1 MEESLIKK
9 YGIEVERAYANRG
22 NLMRLKD
29 CMRRAKAGET
39 LKIGFVGGSITQG
52 SLATADDKC
61 YAYHVYSWWKKTFPQ
76 AEFEYINAGIG
87 GTTSQ
92 FGVARVQKDLLEKE
106 PDFVIVEFSVNDKS
120 TEHFRETYEGLV
132 RKILKW
138 KTNPAVLLVHSVYY
152 DSGANAQLMH
162 AQIGRYYDL
171 PCVSMQSS
179 VFAKVVDGSIPKDE
193 ITPDSLHPNDIGHRL
208 EAEIITSF
216 LEMVLGDLQTKETTY
231 VVKEEPMT
239 SNEYQNS
246 VRFRNENSNPVRN
259 GFCVDVTPQE
269 GITDRFKCGWTAD
282 AVGACITFTVTGSCI
297 GIQYRRTIDHP
308 APIAEVILDGKRVG
322 LLDANFDETWGDNLE
337 LDTIAEHIENTSH
350 EVTIRLIE
358 APKEAVKP
366 FYLVSVIASS
376 NEES

>member
-1 MEESLIKK
+1 MEESLIEK
-9 YGIEVERAYANRG
+9 YGIEVERAFANRG

-29 CMRRAKAGET
+29 CMRRAKAGEA

-52 SLATADDKC
+52 SLATAEDKC
-61 YAYHVYSWWKKTFPQ
+61 YAYHVYSWWKQTFPQ

-92 FGVARVQKDLLEKE
+92 FGVARVQEDLLEKE

-120 TEHFRETYEGLV
+120 TEHFLETYEGLV

-162 AQIGRYYDL
+162 AKIGRYYDL

-179 VFAKVVDGSIPKDE
+179 VFAKVVDGRIPKDE
-193 ITPDSLHPNDIGHRL
+193 ITPDSLHPNDVGHRL

-216 LEMVLGDLQTKETTY
+216 LELVLGDLQIKETTY
-231 VVKEEPMT
+231 VVKEASLTE
-239 SNEYQNS
+239 NEYENS
-246 VRFRNENSNPVRN
+246 VRFRSENANPVLD
-259 GFCVDVTPQE
+259 GFCVDETPQE
-269 GITDRFKCGWTAD
+269 GITDRFKGGWTAD
-282 AVGACITFTVTGSCI
+282 AAGAGITFTVKGSCI

-308 APIAEVILDGKRVG
+308 AQIAEVILDGKRAG

-376 NEES
+376 KEE

>member
-1 MEESLIKK
+1 MEESLIEK
-9 YGIEVERAYANRG
+9 YGIEVERAFANRG

-29 CMRRAKAGET
+29 CMRRAKAGEA

-52 SLATADDKC
+52 SLATAEDKC
-61 YAYHVYSWWKKTFPQ
+61 YAYHVYSWWKQTFPQ

-92 FGVARVQKDLLEKE
+92 FGVARVQEDLLEKE

-120 TEHFRETYEGLV
+120 TEHFLETYEGLV

-162 AQIGRYYDL
+162 AKIGRYYDL

-193 ITPDSLHPNDIGHRL
+193 ITPDSLHPNDVGHHL

-216 LEMVLGDLQTKETTY
+216 LELVLGDLQTKETTY
-231 VVKEEPMT
+231 VVKEAPLTE
-239 SNEYQNS
+239 NEYENS
-246 VRFRNENSNPVRN
+246 VRFRSENANPVLD
-259 GFCVDVTPQE
+259 GFCVDETPQE
-269 GITDRFKCGWTAD
+269 GITDRFKGGWTAD
-282 AVGACITFTVTGSCI
+282 AAGAGITFTVKGSCI

-308 APIAEVILDGKRVG
+308 AQIAEVILDGKRAG

-376 NEES
+376 KEE

>member
-1 MEESLIKK
+1 MEESLIEK
-9 YGIEVERAYANRG
+9 YGIEVERAFANRG

-29 CMRRAKAGET
+29 CMRRAKAGEA

-52 SLATADDKC
+52 SLATAEDKC
-61 YAYHVYSWWKKTFPQ
+61 YAYHVYSWWKQTFPQ

-92 FGVARVQKDLLEKE
+92 FGVARVQEDLLEKE

-120 TEHFRETYEGLV
+120 TEHFLETYEGLV

-138 KTNPAVLLVHSVYY
+138 RTNPAVLLVHSVYY

-162 AQIGRYYDL
+162 AKIGRYYDL

-193 ITPDSLHPNDIGHRL
+193 ITPDSLHPNDVGHRL

-216 LEMVLGDLQTKETTY
+216 LELVLGDLQTKETTY
-231 VVKEEPMT
+231 VVKEAPLTE
-239 SNEYQNS
+239 NEYENS
-246 VRFRNENSNPVRN
+246 VRFRSENANPVLD
-259 GFCVDVTPQE
+259 GFCVDETPQE
-269 GITDRFKCGWTAD
+269 GITDRFKGGWTAD
-282 AVGACITFTVTGSCI
+282 AAGAGITFTVKGSCI

-308 APIAEVILDGKRVG
+308 AQIAEVILDGKRAG

-376 NEES
+376 REE

>member
-1 MEESLIKK
+1 
-9 YGIEVERAYANRG
+9 
-22 NLMRLKD
+22 MRLKD
-29 CMRRAKAGET
+29 CMRRAKAGEA

-52 SLATADDKC
+52 SLATAEDKC
-61 YAYHVYSWWKKTFPQ
+61 YAYHVYSWWKQTFPQ

-92 FGVARVQKDLLEKE
+92 FGVARVQEDLLEKE

-120 TEHFRETYEGLV
+120 TEHFLETYEGLV

-162 AQIGRYYDL
+162 AKIGRYYDL

-193 ITPDSLHPNDIGHRL
+193 ITPDSLHPNDVGHRL

-216 LEMVLGDLQTKETTY
+216 LELVLGDLQTKETTY
-231 VVKEEPMT
+231 VVKEAPLT
-239 SNEYQNS
+239 ANEYENS
-246 VRFRNENSNPVRN
+246 VRFRSENANAVLD
-259 GFCVDVTPQE
+259 GFCVDETPQE
-269 GITDRFKCGWTAD
+269 GITDRFKGGWTAGV
-282 AVGACITFTVTGSCI
+282 AGAGITFTVKGSCI

-308 APIAEVILDGKRVG
+308 AQIAEVILDGKRAG

-376 NEES
+376 KEE

>member
-1 MEESLIKK
+1 MEESLIEK
-9 YGIEVERAYANRG
+9 YGIEVERAFANRG

-29 CMRRAKAGET
+29 CMRRAKAGEA

-52 SLATADDKC
+52 SLATAEDKC
-61 YAYHVYSWWKKTFPQ
+61 YAYHVYSWWKQTFPQ

-92 FGVARVQKDLLEKE
+92 FGVARVQEDLLEKE

-120 TEHFRETYEGLV
+120 TEHFLETYEGLV

-162 AQIGRYYDL
+162 AKIGRYYDL

-179 VFAKVVDGSIPKDE
+179 VFAKVMDGSIPKDE
-193 ITPDSLHPNDIGHRL
+193 ITPDSLHPNDVGHRL

-216 LEMVLGDLQTKETTY
+216 LELVLGDLQIKETTY
-231 VVKEEPMT
+231 VVKEASLTE
-239 SNEYQNS
+239 NEYENS
-246 VRFRNENSNPVRN
+246 VRFRSENANPVLD
-259 GFCVDVTPQE
+259 GFCVDETPQE
-269 GITDRFKCGWTAD
+269 GITDRFKGGWTAD
-282 AVGACITFTVTGSCI
+282 AAGAGITFTVKGSCI

-308 APIAEVILDGKRVG
+308 AQIAEVILDGKRAG
-322 LLDANFDETWGDNLE
+322 LLDADFDETWGDNLE

-376 NEES
+376 KEE

>member
-1 MEESLIKK
+1 MEESLIER
-9 YGIEVERAYANRG
+9 YGIEVERAFANRG

-29 CMRRAKAGET
+29 CMRRAKAGEA

-52 SLATADDKC
+52 SLATAEDKC
-61 YAYHVYSWWKKTFPQ
+61 YAYHVYSWWKQTFPQ

-92 FGVARVQKDLLEKE
+92 FGVARVQEDLLEKE

-120 TEHFRETYEGLV
+120 TEHFLETYEGLV

-162 AQIGRYYDL
+162 AKIGRYYDL

-193 ITPDSLHPNDIGHRL
+193 ITPDSLHPNDVGHRL

-216 LEMVLGDLQTKETTY
+216 LELVLGDLQTKETTR
-231 VVKEEPMT
+231 VVKEAPLT
-239 SNEYQNS
+239 ANEYENS
-246 VRFRNENSNPVRN
+246 VRFRSENANAVLD
-259 GFCVDVTPQE
+259 GFCVDETPQE
-269 GITDRFKCGWTAD
+269 GITDRFKGGWTA
-282 AVGACITFTVTGSCI
+282 GAAGAGITFTVKGSCI

-308 APIAEVILDGKRVG
+308 AQIAEVILDGKRAG

-376 NEES
+376 KEE

>member
-1 MEESLIKK
+1 MEESLIER
-9 YGIEVERAYANRG
+9 YGIEVERAFANRG
-22 NLMRLKD
+22 NLKRLKD
-29 CMRRAKAGET
+29 CMRRAKAGEA

-52 SLATADDKC
+52 SLATAEDKC
-61 YAYHVYSWWKKTFPQ
+61 YAYHVYSWWKQTFPQ

-92 FGVARVQKDLLEKE
+92 FGVARVQEDLLEKE

-120 TEHFRETYEGLV
+120 TEHFLETYEGLV

-162 AQIGRYYDL
+162 AKIGRYYDL

-179 VFAKVVDGSIPKDE
+179 VFAKVVDGRIPKDE
-193 ITPDSLHPNDIGHRL
+193 ITPDSLHPNDVGHRL
-208 EAEIITSF
+208 EAENITSF
-216 LEMVLGDLQTKETTY
+216 LELVLGDLQTKETTY
-231 VVKEEPMT
+231 VVKEAPLTE
-239 SNEYQNS
+239 NEYENS
-246 VRFRNENSNPVRN
+246 VRFRSENANPVLD
-259 GFCVDVTPQE
+259 GFCVDETPQE
-269 GITDRFKCGWTAD
+269 GITDRFKGGWTAD
-282 AVGACITFTVTGSCI
+282 AAGAGITFTVKGSCI

-308 APIAEVILDGKRVG
+308 AQIAEVILDGKRAG

-376 NEES
+376 KEE

>member
-1 MEESLIKK
+1 MEESLIER
-9 YGIEVERAYANRG
+9 YGIEVERAFANRG

-29 CMRRAKAGET
+29 CMRRAKAGEA

-52 SLATADDKC
+52 SLATAEDKC
-61 YAYHVYSWWKKTFPQ
+61 YAYHVYSWWKQTFPQ

-92 FGVARVQKDLLEKE
+92 FGVARVQEDLLEKE

-120 TEHFRETYEGLV
+120 TEHFLETYEGLV

-162 AQIGRYYDL
+162 AKIGRYYDL

-193 ITPDSLHPNDIGHRL
+193 ITPDSLHPNDVGHRL

-216 LEMVLGDLQTKETTY
+216 LELVLGDLQTKETTCA
-231 VVKEEPMT
+231 VKEAPLT
-239 SNEYQNS
+239 ANEYENS
-246 VRFRNENSNPVRN
+246 VRFRSENANAVLD
-259 GFCVDVTPQE
+259 GFCVDETPQE
-269 GITDRFKCGWTAD
+269 GITDRFKGGWTA
-282 AVGACITFTVTGSCI
+282 GAAGAGITFTVKGSCI

-308 APIAEVILDGKRVG
+308 AQIAEVILDGKRAG

-376 NEES
+376 KEE

>member
-1 MEESLIKK
+1 MEESLIER
-9 YGIEVERAYANRG
+9 YGIEVERAFANRG

-29 CMRRAKAGET
+29 CMRRAKAGEA

-52 SLATADDKC
+52 SLATAEDKC
-61 YAYHVYSWWKKTFPQ
+61 YAYHVYSWWKQTFPQ

-92 FGVARVQKDLLEKE
+92 FGVARVQEDLLEKE

-120 TEHFRETYEGLV
+120 TEHFLETYEGLV

-162 AQIGRYYDL
+162 AKIGRYYDL

-193 ITPDSLHPNDIGHRL
+193 ITPDSLHPNDVGHRL

-216 LEMVLGDLQTKETTY
+216 LELVLGDLQTKETTC
-231 VVKEEPMT
+231 VVKEAPLT
-239 SNEYQNS
+239 ANEYENS
-246 VRFRNENSNPVRN
+246 VRFRSENANAVLD
-259 GFCVDVTPQE
+259 GFCVDETPQE
-269 GITDRFKCGWTAD
+269 GITDRFKGGWTA
-282 AVGACITFTVTGSCI
+282 GAAGAGITFTVKGSCI

-308 APIAEVILDGKRVG
+308 AQIAEVILDGKRAG

-376 NEES
+376 KEE

>member
-1 MEESLIKK
+1 MEESLIER
-9 YGIEVERAYANRG
+9 YGIEVERAFANRG

-29 CMRRAKAGET
+29 CMRRAKAGEA

-52 SLATADDKC
+52 SLATAEDKC
-61 YAYHVYSWWKKTFPQ
+61 YAYHVYSWWKQTFPQ

-92 FGVARVQKDLLEKE
+92 FGVARVQEDLLEKE

-120 TEHFRETYEGLV
+120 TEHFLETYEGLV

-162 AQIGRYYDL
+162 AKIGRYYDL

-193 ITPDSLHPNDIGHRL
+193 ITPDSLHPNDVGHRL

-216 LEMVLGDLQTKETTY
+216 LELVLGDLQTKETTC
-231 VVKEEPMT
+231 VVKEAPLT
-239 SNEYQNS
+239 ANEYENS
-246 VRFRNENSNPVRN
+246 VRFRSENANAVLD
-259 GFCVDVTPQE
+259 GFCVDETPQE
-269 GITDRFKCGWTAD
+269 GITDRFKGGWTA
-282 AVGACITFTVTGSCI
+282 GAAGAGITFTVKGSCI
-297 GIQYRRTIDHP
+297 GIQYRRIIDHP
-308 APIAEVILDGKRVG
+308 AQIAEVILDGKRAG

-376 NEES
+376 KEE